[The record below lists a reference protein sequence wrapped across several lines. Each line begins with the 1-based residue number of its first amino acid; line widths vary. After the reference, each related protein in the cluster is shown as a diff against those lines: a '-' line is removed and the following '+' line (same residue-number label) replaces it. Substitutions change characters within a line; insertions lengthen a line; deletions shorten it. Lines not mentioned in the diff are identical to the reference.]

1 MIEITNI
8 QDNQEFF
15 GEELEFFIDD
25 ETNIG
30 EVYLDGDLIFIPYG
44 ITVKIICKKMVKNIP
59 YFCIFFSCCC
69 DCVSNYIYMVLA

>member
-30 EVYLDGDLIFIPYG
+30 EVYLDGDLVFQAD
-44 ITVKIICKKMVKNIP
+44 
-59 YFCIFFSCCC
+59 
-69 DCVSNYIYMVLA
+69 DCVTEDHLKKQFHGAFIVRYDVDDDNIFMDDDDMYEL